1 MNLSEVSSENDNK
14 RLIDQIYFNSSRSD
28 SDRFYD
34 IPDPLPQHAPAAAAH
49 FRKTRKMNTAVHT
62 VVDSGLG
69 SLPDPGRKHRS
80 TEPLKLLKFAAKY
93 WPLVL
98 LGPLFMVLEVSV
110 DLFQPRMM
118 EVIVDKGIL
127 GIGNGGL
134 SDIHLVIS
142 TGIRMILLVI
152 AGGCFGILSGVC
164 ANVAGQSFG
173 NNIRKACFTRIMHFS
188 FEQTDAFS
196 TGSLITRITNDVT
209 QIQQLFMQAI
219 RGFVRCM
226 MFFVGGTVALLT
238 LDLSFGQVLLI
249 AFPLIFLD
257 VIFVFIK
264 TNPLF
269 SLLQK
274 KLDDL
279 NNIIQENVSGI
290 RVVKA
295 FVQEKREEARFENAN
310 QALVGTQFRV
320 ELLLSF
326 MRPVMNIVL
335 NLSVVAIIY
344 VGSLRVPDGSVAP
357 GTVMAAVTYIT
368 QILNGMMTLAMIF
381 QTLSR
386 GIVSASRLSEILST
400 DPAITGGSYNGKSTP
415 DINLKYT
422 ENSAASKDA
431 EGTND
436 SKTAESTNNS
446 KDTEAAGSGIFP
458 GCLRFE
464 HVDFSYPGSRVS
476 VLSDISFEV
485 SPGETVAIIGATG
498 SGKSTLVNLIPRFYD
513 PVRGRIL
520 LDGIDIKEYDLKA
533 LRENVTIC
541 LQKSELFST
550 TIRENIS
557 LGNPDASEAEIIA
570 AATAAQADAFIR
582 EQPDGY
588 DTAVAEGGMS
598 LSGGQRQRIAISR
611 ALLKKAGI
619 IIFDDSTSALD
630 LATEAKLYDALRTGY
645 KNVTKIMIAQR
656 IASVKDA
663 DRILVLDNGRVSAF
677 DTHANLMKTSRIYQ
691 DIYDSQLKGSDAG
704 DGKGGAV

>member
-1 MNLSEVSSENDNK
+1 
-14 RLIDQIYFNSSRSD
+14 
-28 SDRFYD
+28 
-34 IPDPLPQHAPAAAAH
+34 
-49 FRKTRKMNTAVHT
+49 MNTAVHT
-62 VVDSGLG
+62 AGDSN
-69 SLPDPGRKHRS
+69 PGNARNPGKKPRS

-118 EVIVDKGIL
+118 EVIVDRGIL

-344 VGSLRVPDGSVAP
+344 IGSLRVQDGSVAP

-422 ENSAASKDA
+422 EDSPASKDPEGINDSKNAEGTDDSKNAESTNDSKNA

-436 SKTAESTNNS
+436 SKDAGDTNDSKDAGDTNNS
-446 KDTEAAGSGIFP
+446 KDTEAAGSGIVP

-476 VLSDISFEV
+476 VLSDISFEIA
-485 SPGETVAIIGATG
+485 PGETVAIIGATG

-513 PVRGRIL
+513 PVHGRIL
-520 LDGIDIKEYDLKA
+520 LDGIDIKEYDLNY

-550 TIRENIS
+550 SIRENIS

-588 DTAVAEGGMS
+588 DTPVAEGGMS

-630 LATEAKLYDALRTGY
+630 LATEARLYDALRKGY

-663 DRILVLDNGRVSAF
+663 DRILVLDSGRVSAF

>member
-1 MNLSEVSSENDNK
+1 
-14 RLIDQIYFNSSRSD
+14 
-28 SDRFYD
+28 
-34 IPDPLPQHAPAAAAH
+34 
-49 FRKTRKMNTAVHT
+49 MNTAVHT
-62 VVDSGLG
+62 AGDSN
-69 SLPDPGRKHRS
+69 PGNARNPGKKPRS

-344 VGSLRVPDGSVAP
+344 VGSLRVRDGSVAP

-368 QILNGMMTLAMIF
+368 QILNGMMMLAMIF

-422 ENSAASKDA
+422 EDSPASKNTEGTDDSKNAEGTGNSKDA

-436 SKTAESTNNS
+436 SKNAEDTGDS
-446 KDTEAAGSGIFP
+446 KNTEAAGSGIVP

-476 VLSDISFEV
+476 VLSDISFEIA
-485 SPGETVAIIGATG
+485 PGETVAIIGATG

-513 PVRGRIL
+513 PVHGRIL

-550 TIRENIS
+550 TIRENIA

>member
-1 MNLSEVSSENDNK
+1 
-14 RLIDQIYFNSSRSD
+14 
-28 SDRFYD
+28 
-34 IPDPLPQHAPAAAAH
+34 
-49 FRKTRKMNTAVHT
+49 MNTAVHT
-62 VVDSGLG
+62 AGDSN
-69 SLPDPGRKHRS
+69 PGNARNPGKKPRS

-118 EVIVDKGIL
+118 EVIVDRGIL

-344 VGSLRVPDGSVAP
+344 VGSLRVQDGSVAP

-415 DINLKYT
+415 DIKMEYT
-422 ENSAASKDA
+422 EAS
-431 EGTND
+431 
-436 SKTAESTNNS
+436 
-446 KDTEAAGSGIFP
+446 GSGIVP

-464 HVDFSYPGSRVS
+464 HVDFSYPGSRVG
-476 VLSDISFEV
+476 VLSDISFEIA
-485 SPGETVAIIGATG
+485 PGETVAIIGATG

-513 PVRGRIL
+513 PVHGRIL

-570 AATAAQADAFIR
+570 
-582 EQPDGY
+582 GY

-663 DRILVLDNGRVSAF
+663 DRILVLDSGRVSAF

>member
-1 MNLSEVSSENDNK
+1 
-14 RLIDQIYFNSSRSD
+14 
-28 SDRFYD
+28 
-34 IPDPLPQHAPAAAAH
+34 
-49 FRKTRKMNTAVHT
+49 MNTAVHT
-62 VVDSGLG
+62 AGDSN
-69 SLPDPGRKHRS
+69 PGNARNPGKKPRS

-118 EVIVDKGIL
+118 EVIVDRGIL

-226 MFFVGGTVALLT
+226 MFFVGGTFALLT

-344 VGSLRVPDGSVAP
+344 VGSLRVRDGSVAP

-368 QILNGMMTLAMIF
+368 QILNGMMMLAMIF

-422 ENSAASKDA
+422 EDSPASKNTEGTDDSKNAEGTGNSKDA

-436 SKTAESTNNS
+436 SKNAEDTGDS
-446 KDTEAAGSGIFP
+446 KNTEAAGSGIVP

-464 HVDFSYPGSRVS
+464 HVDFSYPGSRVG
-476 VLSDISFEV
+476 VLSDISFEIA
-485 SPGETVAIIGATG
+485 PGETVAIIGATG

-520 LDGIDIKEYDLKA
+520 LDGIDIKEYDLNA

-663 DRILVLDNGRVSAF
+663 DRILVLDSGRVSAF

-691 DIYDSQLKGSDAG
+691 DIYDSQLKDSDAG
-704 DGKGGAV
+704 DGKVGAV

>member
-1 MNLSEVSSENDNK
+1 
-14 RLIDQIYFNSSRSD
+14 
-28 SDRFYD
+28 
-34 IPDPLPQHAPAAAAH
+34 
-49 FRKTRKMNTAVHT
+49 MNTAVHT
-62 VVDSGLG
+62 AGDSN
-69 SLPDPGRKHRS
+69 PGNTRNPGKKPRS

-118 EVIVDKGIL
+118 EVIVDRGIL

-344 VGSLRVPDGSVAP
+344 VGSLRVQDGSVAP

-415 DINLKYT
+415 DIKMEYT
-422 ENSAASKDA
+422 EAS
-431 EGTND
+431 
-436 SKTAESTNNS
+436 
-446 KDTEAAGSGIFP
+446 GSGIVP

-464 HVDFSYPGSRVS
+464 HVDFSYPGSRVG
-476 VLSDISFEV
+476 VLSDISFEIA
-485 SPGETVAIIGATG
+485 PGETVAIIGATG

-513 PVRGRIL
+513 PVHGRIL

-582 EQPDGY
+582 DQPDGY

-663 DRILVLDNGRVSAF
+663 DRILVLESGRVSAF